1 MVGQLH
7 LESDWSESE
16 VIAEIRSTFSD
27 NVTEDVQFQ
36 FLQFTGT
43 GTKSLM
49 VPKVSSSYKWT
60 PKEVA
65 GRADRPI
72 YLLLLPLALETYDKF
87 KENMTLAILNTVG
100 FGQP

>member
-1 MVGQLH
+1 MGQGGCVFASQLLEAVQHKWCDADTPKKKDVLASFGLVGRLH

-16 VIAEIRSTFSD
+16 VIAEICLTFSD

-65 GRADRPI
+65 
-72 YLLLLPLALETYDKF
+72 
-87 KENMTLAILNTVG
+87 
-100 FGQP
+100 